1 MLLHRHW
8 PTNPMRRLS
17 PTLHWL
23 LWLVGLLYAVYLI
36 VGNVFLNS
44 PLASSEANQKPET
57 VKVTWA
63 RAWTLWPGQ
72 MHARDLTLQ
81 GHARLLLW
89 KAHGDAAD
97 GRVMLWP
104 LLRREVRFGTVR
116 ATNVTVDVQPTTV
129 DHKPPPWNRDAWR
142 ITADRVI
149 SSSLLHLRWGELV
162 VDGHGSGEAGFT
174 HQLRGGAT
182 QVFPSRLAM
191 PDARVSYRQWPL
203 LHDTKFALTFAF
215 APFTHEQPPGWEK
228 AERASGRLTAE
239 GSTMAI
245 ALGAQ
250 QPGARKVMAAPLQ
263 GHLSVDL
270 PFDRGVLGSG
280 GKLQWN
286 APVAITDA
294 DGSQQSRR
302 GQLDVAVQADAVMLH
317 ARIPPPVGADAAKA
331 MNQLEA
337 NLRFGSRRLL
347 PLRTMADDLR
357 LLSGTV
363 DARWHF
369 ESLRWL
375 TPLTASKPW
384 LHLDGEGD
392 VDVALR
398 IDAGRLG
405 DGSRV
410 EVPHVALRAG
420 VLDNIFAGDAS
431 AQARVIDAAVATH
444 LLVDRF
450 TLSPAGSS
458 MPPYLRGR
466 ALKVDMQSSVDLAS
480 LRDTLLARLQFAN
493 ADVPDLRTYNRYL
506 PGQSLYFIAGS
517 GHMSSDLTVD
527 GHGDVSAGHLRMNS
541 DATRIALGVSR
552 LIGNLRMDTHIRLA
566 QRAAGHAFDLQ
577 DFTLGMDGV
586 RVEGSRD
593 APWWAKFVIDRG
605 RLDWDRPMRLR
616 GSATMV
622 MKDVSLLL
630 SLYADRSAF
639 PKWIARIIDAGQ
651 ATAQAQVEAQR
662 GDFILDHLV
671 ASNRRIDLFA
681 HLRIRDG
688 KPSGDLYARWGIL
701 GLAVA
706 MDNGKRQFHLLHA
719 RRWYDAQPD
728 LIPPAATSPR

>member
-1 MLLHRHW
+1 
-8 PTNPMRRLS
+8 MRKLS

-23 LWLVGLLYAVYLI
+23 LWLLGVTYALYLI
-36 VGNVFLNS
+36 AGNVFLNS
-44 PLASSEANQKPET
+44 SLATSQANQKPET
-57 VKVTWA
+57 IRISWA

-72 MHARDLTLQ
+72 IHARDLTLQ

-89 KAHGDAAD
+89 KAHGDSAD
-97 GRVMLWP
+97 GRLMLLP
-104 LLRREVRFGTVR
+104 LLHREVRFGTVST
-116 ATNVTVDVQPTTV
+116 TNVSVDVQPTSD
-129 DHKPPPWNRDAWR
+129 DHKPPPWNDRAWR
-142 ITADRVI
+142 ITADHVV
-149 SSSLLHLRWGELV
+149 SSSLLHMRWGVLNI
-162 VDGHGSGEAGFT
+162 DGHGSGDVGFT

-182 QVFPSRLAM
+182 QVFASRIAM

-203 LHDTKFALTFAF
+203 LHDTKFELHVAAD
-215 APFTHEQPPGWEK
+215 PFTHEQPPGWQK
-228 AERASGRLTAE
+228 LERAVGRLTVVGA
-239 GSTMAI
+239 TMPI
-245 ALGAQ
+245 ALGAT
-250 QPGARKVMAAPLQ
+250 QPGTRKVMTAPLQ
-263 GHLSVDL
+263 GHLSADVS
-270 PFDRGVLGSG
+270 FDRGVLSPGS
-280 GKLQWN
+280 KLQWN

-294 DGSQQSRR
+294 DGAQHSRR
-302 GQLDVAVQADAVMLH
+302 GQLDVAVEADAVLLH
-317 ARIPPPVGADAAKA
+317 ARIPPPPGADNAKA

-337 NLRFGSRRLL
+337 NLRFASRRVL
-347 PLRTMADDLR
+347 PMRTAVDDLH
-357 LLSGTV
+357 LLSGNI

-375 TPLTASKPW
+375 TPLTAHKPW

-392 VDVALR
+392 VDAGLR

-410 EVPHVALRAG
+410 DIPRVALQAG
-420 VLDNIFAGDAS
+420 VLDNLFAGDAN
-431 AQARVIDAAVATH
+431 AQARVVDHAIVTR

-466 ALKVDMQSSVDLAS
+466 ALKVDTQSSADLAQ
-480 LRDTLLARLQFAN
+480 LRDTLTAKLHFDN
-493 ADVPDLRTYNRYL
+493 ADVPDLRSYNRYL
-506 PGQSLYFIAGS
+506 PGKSLYFVAGS

-527 GHGDVSAGHLRMNS
+527 GHGDVSEGQLRMNS
-541 DATRIALGVSR
+541 DGSRIALGVSR
-552 LIGNLRMDTHIRLA
+552 LVGNLRMDTHIHLA
-566 QRAAGHAFDLQ
+566 QRAAGHTFDLQ
-577 DFTLGMDGV
+577 DFTLNMDGV

-593 APWWAKFVIDRG
+593 APWWAKFAIEQG

-616 GSATMV
+616 GSASMV

-639 PKWIARIIDAGQ
+639 PAWIARIIDAGQ
-651 ATAQAQVEAQR
+651 ATAHAQIEAQH

-671 ASNRRIDLFA
+671 AENRRIDLFA

-706 MDNGKRQFHLLHA
+706 MDNGTRHFHLLNA
-719 RRWYDAQPD
+719 RRWYDSQPD
-728 LIPPAATSPR
+728 LIPPTATSPR